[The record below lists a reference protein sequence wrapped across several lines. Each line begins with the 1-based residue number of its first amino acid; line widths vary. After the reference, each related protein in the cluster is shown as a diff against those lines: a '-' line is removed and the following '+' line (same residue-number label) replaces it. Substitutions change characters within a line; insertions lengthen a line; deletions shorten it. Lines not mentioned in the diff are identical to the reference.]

1 MSNNK
6 NEIYIPKRKVK
17 KTHYLEVKKLNEEY
31 ESILDIWGSSNG
43 DDEKTRKIKAR
54 EIMKSNPELTL
65 YRSVLTTEP
74 SAKEDE
80 IAEGFRYWMMKEN
93 GTFPVKQK
101 TEAKEILSIINPIVE
116 TLEIKQEADSA
127 EMFLPKVS
135 LTEDIIM
142 LAAKDKEKATGKKQ
156 KVTFGSKVAK
166 FFGF

>member
-1 MSNNK
+1 MRNNQ
-6 NEIYIPKRKVK
+6 NEIYIPKRKIK
-17 KTHYLEVKKLNEEY
+17 KNRYLEAKKLNEEY

-54 EIMKSNPELTL
+54 EIMKSNPELSL

-93 GTFPVKQK
+93 GTLPVKQK
-101 TEAKEILSIINPIVE
+101 TEVKDILSIINPIVE
-116 TLEIKQEADSA
+116 TLATEQEVDSA

-135 LTEDIIM
+135 LTKDIIM
-142 LAAKDKEKATGKKQ
+142 LAAKDKEEATGKKQ
-156 KVTFGSKVAK
+156 KVTFGTRVAK